1 MDWPILISVHIDW
14 SILISVHMHADGE
27 SPNIQCTMRHQ
38 IFRHQALGAS
48 GYQFTII
55 HFLSDGE
62 SSKIQLTARNQ
73 IFSHQ
78 AVGAAYGL
86 NKIFSVGLPQ

>member
-38 IFRHQALGAS
+38 IFSHQALGAS
-48 GYQFTII
+48 RYQFTII

-62 SSKIQLTARNQ
+62 SLSNSWRVAINDGESLST
-73 IFSHQ
+73 
-78 AVGAAYGL
+78 
-86 NKIFSVGLPQ
+86 

>member
-27 SPNIQCTMRHQ
+27 SSNIQLTMRHQ
-38 IFRHQALGAS
+38 IFSHQALGAS
-48 GYQFTII
+48 RYQFTII